1 MEMIEK
7 VARAL
12 CSKHYAARFD
22 KPADDEH
29 VQMNVNAGWH
39 IFKEDARAAIEAM
52 REPTEAM
59 MRALRF
65 YGMLDGDP
73 EEAWEKT
80 ILSALDPST
89 PLRGS

>member
-1 MEMIEK
+1 MSDDIVSRVGGAILLAETQWTPKAGVSKE
-7 VARAL
+7 RAMAL
-12 CSKHYAARFD
+12 
-22 KPADDEH
+22 
-29 VQMNVNAGWH
+29 
-39 IFKEDARAAIEAM
+39 AAIEAM
-52 REPTEAM
+52 RVPTEAM
-59 MRALRF
+59 MKALRF